1 MTVLMQQVLI
11 SMFPFAGS
19 HGQAGS
25 AEQRVQRE
33 GQGGA
38 PGHRGGH
45 QGQVILACD

>member
-1 MTVLMQQVLI
+1 MTAAAGVDI
-11 SMFPFAGS
+11 SVPLAGS

-25 AEQRVQRE
+25 AEQRVQGA

-45 QGQVILACD
+45 QGQVILLGQY